1 MDYDFKVK
9 LTGERERVEDLF
21 EYEGCKVGRGTY
33 GHVYKAKRKDG
44 WVDEQQGL
52 LASEPLASL
61 PPASCLSSHLPNKCY
76 LSPLPPPFKATCRCG
91 SVAVGLCRDKR
102 EPCEQFQLALLGC
115 WWSFVSR
122 TKNTDIRF
130 TTGIGA
136 FPFHASVLSLI
147 CLTLGTILFKLKYF
161 LMPSPMWCCKCN
173 TAGACGSTCWCL
185 LLFCLSYTWSTWLQ
199 RDLYK
204 ILCES
209 KK

>member
-1 MDYDFKVK
+1 MWKPGWRKERATLEKATSWITKPSSVEEPSCLPSDALKKRKEQIHSGQTVVKMDYDFKVK

-91 SVAVGLCRDKR
+91 SVALGLCRDKR
-102 EPCEQFQLALLGC
+102 EQCEQFQLALLGC

-147 CLTLGTILFKLKYF
+147 CLTLGTIFLF
-161 LMPSPMWCCKCN
+161 
-173 TAGACGSTCWCL
+173 
-185 LLFCLSYTWSTWLQ
+185 
-199 RDLYK
+199 
-204 ILCES
+204 I
-209 KK
+209 